1 MLAEAFSKSALVR
14 SASTLFLCPRTSAG
28 ASVSTIGEYF
38 YTAIGPDGRAS
49 AGDLCTPD
57 SPGSG
62 SDDCVAS
69 TLRPSCIIE
78 IAVNQALIELVKT
91 NAEHIRP
98 EPRRSCKL
106 RMPPLEVARLLLH
119 TSQPRPP
126 EEDVGDLVLGIPE
139 HRLAPVNDR
148 CYAAIVRQDIVGA
161 EIRVHEV
168 PDFGAVLGPKHQLIE
183 SLRDGRTDGV
193 VHHSLPVIHMG
204 ISNRAYEITPCSVLT
219 DSLRSEWAE
228 PARLAKIG
236 RSDRIHGLRDRLQNS
251 GQFGFRQVLQRD
263 TLCTAGD
270 AIGQALAEF
279 PNVKHF
285 RNRERGRCKV
295 PINITIFVETIG
307 AAIYPQDISTPSYIE
322 AESTRFFAL
331 LELHQVGDA
340 VELFDQKLL
349 DRRRGEF
356 RLFHISL
363 PPDERLL
370 RHSPSAVPIGSA
382 VQMRDFR

>member
-1 MLAEAFSKSALVR
+1 
-14 SASTLFLCPRTSAG
+14 
-28 ASVSTIGEYF
+28 
-38 YTAIGPDGRAS
+38 
-49 AGDLCTPD
+49 
-57 SPGSG
+57 
-62 SDDCVAS
+62 
-69 TLRPSCIIE
+69 
-78 IAVNQALIELVKT
+78 
-91 NAEHIRP
+91 
-98 EPRRSCKL
+98 KL

-204 ISNRAYEITPCSVLT
+204 ISNRAREITPCSVLT

-236 RSDRIHGLRDRLQNS
+236 RRARIHGLRDRVANGGPLAVTP
-251 GQFGFRQVLQRD
+251 GLHRPTPG
-263 TLCTAGD
+263 TAGD
-270 AIGQALAEF
+270 AIRQALAHS
-279 PNVKHF
+279 PNVKHS
-285 RNRERGRCKV
+285 RNRERGRCQV
-295 PINITIFVETIG
+295 PLNTTIFVQTIG
-307 AAIYPQDISTPSYIE
+307 AAIYPQDISTPSYTE

-331 LELHQVGDA
+331 RELHQVGDA
-340 VELFDQKLL
+340 VELFDQKIL

-363 PPDERLL
+363 PQDERLL
-370 RHSPSAVPIGSA
+370 RHPPSAVPIGSA